1 MTCEGRSSDSPG
13 MATSGDHPVIT
24 PGGPRPRESVRG
36 VGPGEIVVQTGEGIL
51 RVVPASALE
60 ESKGSARM
68 ADDLV
73 LTPGGLRPRGQVH
86 LIERGAVID
95 GTDGRLR
102 KLGTSGEMLTDF
114 GVLRRRSL
122 GAPLHPG
129 NVAHPES
136 TATPAFGSG
145 WITYASWTNATG
157 IPVSSF
163 STTWVVPDPP
173 ATQSGQ
179 VIFLF
184 PGIQNET
191 MIYQPVLQWGV
202 SAAGGGNY
210 WAVASWYVDGQGGLA
225 LHSNLVQ
232 VNPGDTLVGVM
243 TQTGHSGGHFSYNCV
258 FKGIANAS
266 LPIANVDQLTWFVE
280 TLECYGITKASDYPD
295 VALTEMKDIS
305 IATGSTNPAMT
316 WGVNNVV
323 TDCGQ
328 HTVIQSNSSTAGI
341 VDLNYYGDQA
351 NWAWCNK
358 CQGLAFAGNILPG
371 ACPAGNSHDHSLSSN
386 YVLAFNGASP
396 PSGQS
401 GWRWCDKCQGLAWG
415 GSPTPG
421 PCPAGGTHD
430 YTGSGDYVLVRNVP
444 AGSGQ
449 PDWRWCDKCQGLAW
463 GGSPTPGPCP
473 AGGTHHLTASGDYVL
488 ASESAPQLQQSGW
501 HWCSKCMGMTW
512 GGSPTPGPCPAG
524 GTHNL
529 TASGDY
535 VLAYGVS
542 AAGGQANWE
551 WCNKC
556 QGLAWAGGSSPGRCP
571 AGGVHNHTGSANY
584 VVRFSGTPAAGAQSN
599 WRWCNKCM
607 GMTWGGGSTPGPCPA
622 GGTHNLTGSG
632 DYVLAQV

>member
-1 MTCEGRSSDSPG
+1 MTGRGGSSGSPA
-13 MATSGDHPVIT
+13 ATRDDHPVIA

-36 VGPGEIVVQTGEGIL
+36 VGPEETVVRTGEGIL
-51 RVVPASALE
+51 RVVPTAALE
-60 ESKGSARM
+60 EREGSTEM

-73 LTPGGLRPRGQVH
+73 LTPGGLRPRSQVH
-86 LIERGAVID
+86 LIESGAVID

-102 KLGTSGEMLTDF
+102 KLSPSSEMLADF
-114 GVLRRRSL
+114 GVLQRHI
-122 GAPLHPG
+122 ADMPLQPG
-129 NVAHPES
+129 NVAHPEAK
-136 TATPAFGSG
+136 ATPAFGSG
-145 WITYASWTNATG
+145 WITFASWTNTTG
-157 IPVSSF
+157 TPASSF
-163 STTWVVPDPP
+163 STTWVIPDPP

-210 WAVASWYVDGQGGLA
+210 WAVASWYVGGQGGLA

-243 TQTGHSGGHFSYNCV
+243 TRTGQSGARFNYNCV

-280 TLECYGITKASDYPD
+280 TLECYGITKASDYPGA
-295 VALTEMKDIS
+295 ALTEMRDIS
-305 IATGSTNPAMT
+305 IATGSANPAMT

-341 VDLNYYGDQA
+341 VDLNYCGDQA
-351 NWAWCNK
+351 NWAWCQK

-371 ACPAGNSHDHSLSSN
+371 ACPAGNSHDHSLSGN
-386 YVLAFNGASP
+386 YVVAFNRAAP

-401 GWRWCDKCQGLAWG
+401 GWRWCDKCQGLTFGG
-415 GSPTPG
+415 GSTPG

-430 YTGSGDYVLVRNVP
+430 FAGSGDYVLAQNVP

-449 PDWRWCDKCQGLAW
+449 ADWRWCNKCMGLTW
-463 GGSPTPGPCP
+463 GGSSTPGPCP
-473 AGGTHHLTASGDYVL
+473 AGGTHNLAASGDYVL
-488 ASESAPQLQQSGW
+488 AFESAPQLQQSGW
-501 HWCSKCMGMTW
+501 RWCDKCMGLTW
-512 GGSPTPGPCPAG
+512 GSSTPGPCPAG

-556 QGLAWAGGSSPGRCP
+556 QGLAWAGGSSPGPCP
-571 AGGVHNHTGSANY
+571 AGGVHNHTGSSNY
-584 VVRFSGTPAAGAQSN
+584 VLALSGALVAGAQSN

-607 GMTWGGGSTPGPCPA
+607 GLTWGGSSTPGLCPA
-622 GGTHNLTGSG
+622 GGTHNLTASG
-632 DYVLAQV
+632 NYMLAQV

>member
-1 MTCEGRSSDSPG
+1 MTGTGCSSSSPAT
-13 MATSGDHPVIT
+13 ATSDDYPVIT

-36 VGPGEIVVQTGEGIL
+36 VGPGETVVQTGEGIL
-51 RVVPASALE
+51 RVVPTSTLE
-60 ESKGSARM
+60 ESEGSARM

-73 LTPGGLRPRGQVH
+73 LTPGGLRPSSQVH
-86 LIERGAVID
+86 LIESGTVID
-95 GTDGRLR
+95 GSDGRLR
-102 KLGTSGEMLTDF
+102 KLGSSGEMLTDF
-114 GVLRRRSL
+114 GVLQRHTT
-122 GAPLHPG
+122 GVPLHPG
-129 NVAHPES
+129 NVAHPEPK
-136 TATPAFGSG
+136 ATPAFGSG
-145 WITYASWTNATG
+145 WITFASWTNATG
-157 IPVSSF
+157 TPVSSF
-163 STTWVVPDPP
+163 STTWTVPDPP

-184 PGIQNET
+184 PGIQNAT

-210 WAVASWYVDGQGGLA
+210 WTVASWYVDGQGGLA

-243 TQTGHSGGHFSYNCV
+243 TLTGQSGGHFSYNCV

-295 VALTEMKDIS
+295 VALTEMRDIR

-316 WGVNNVV
+316 WGVNNMV

-351 NWAWCNK
+351 NWAWCDK
-358 CQGLAFAGNILPG
+358 CQGLAFAGQILPG
-371 ACPAGNSHDHSLSSN
+371 ACPAGNSHDHSMSGN
-386 YVLAFNGASP
+386 YVVAFNRPAP

-401 GWRWCDKCQGLAWG
+401 GWRWCHKCMGMTWG
-415 GSPTPG
+415 GGSTPG
-421 PCPAGGTHD
+421 PCPAGGNHD
-430 YTGSGDYVLVRNVP
+430 FAGSGDYVL
-444 AGSGQ
+444 AF
-449 PDWRWCDKCQGLAW
+449 
-463 GGSPTPGPCP
+463 
-473 AGGTHHLTASGDYVL
+473 
-488 ASESAPQLQQSGW
+488 ESAPQLQQSDW
-501 HWCSKCMGMTW
+501 RCCDKCQGLTW
-512 GGSPTPGPCPAG
+512 GGSSTPGPCPAG

-529 TASGDY
+529 TAGGDY
-535 VLAYGVS
+535 ALAYDVS

-556 QGLAWAGGSSPGRCP
+556 QGLAWAGGSSPGPCP
-571 AGGVHNHTGSANY
+571 AGGVHNHVGSSNY
-584 VVRFSGTPAAGAQSN
+584 VLAFSGAPATGTQSN

-622 GGTHNLTGSG
+622 GGTHNLTASG
-632 DYVLAQV
+632 NYMLAQI